1 MHEAEMESANLGC
14 PLAIWH
20 MQVANSEYTFPK
32 SHDPPRLDFNS
43 RRDFIDLNKQ
53 KIRSLTVG

>member
-20 MQVANSEYTFPK
+20 MQVANTHSQSLKIHKELTIIAE
-32 SHDPPRLDFNS
+32 DDFV
-43 RRDFIDLNKQ
+43 DLNKQ
-53 KIRSLTVG
+53 KIRSLTQI